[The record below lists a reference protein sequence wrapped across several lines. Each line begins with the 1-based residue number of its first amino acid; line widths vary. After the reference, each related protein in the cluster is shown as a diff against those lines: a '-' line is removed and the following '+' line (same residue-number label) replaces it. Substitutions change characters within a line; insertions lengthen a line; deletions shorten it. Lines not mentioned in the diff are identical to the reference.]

1 MTGLAVISGAGD
13 LPRLIAS
20 DRLASNKATLVVD
33 FEGIEVGW
41 ADGFER
47 FTARF
52 EQPEALFAQL
62 RKFGCTQ
69 VVMAGAMERP
79 KLDIARFDG
88 TFSGIAPRLMGALQ
102 EGDDAALR
110 VVLEMFETAGFE
122 IVPAQ
127 DLLDGLLL
135 DEGCPT
141 IAQPSDYDLNDIDR
155 AKTILATTS
164 PLDIGQGAV
173 VAGGLC
179 LGIETLQGTQALL
192 GFVGQT
198 DPSVKPSRGT
208 LVKAP
213 KEGQETRVDVP
224 SIGVDT
230 MDQLANA
237 RLSGIAIPAG
247 AVLVIDRA
255 AVIARAD
262 ELGLFLLSYI

>member
-1 MTGLAVISGAGD
+1 
-13 LPRLIAS
+13 
-20 DRLASNKATLVVD
+20 
-33 FEGIEVGW
+33 
-41 ADGFER
+41 
-47 FTARF
+47 
-52 EQPEALFAQL
+52 
-62 RKFGCTQ
+62 
-69 VVMAGAMERP
+69 
-79 KLDIARFDG
+79 
-88 TFSGIAPRLMGALQ
+88 MGALQ

-179 LGIETLQGTQALL
+179 LGIETLQGTRALL